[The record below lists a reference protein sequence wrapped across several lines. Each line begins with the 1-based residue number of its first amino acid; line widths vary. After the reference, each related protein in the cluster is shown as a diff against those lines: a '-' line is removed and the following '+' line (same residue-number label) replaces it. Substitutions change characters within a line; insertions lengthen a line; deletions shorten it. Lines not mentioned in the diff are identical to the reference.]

1 MSILGTPNRDT
12 LVGTAGNDTIFG
24 FAGNDKLTGGAGS
37 DLLIGDEGNDTL
49 DGTNPTSA
57 NPGRGET
64 DSLLGGLGGDTFI
77 LGSGGKVYYND
88 GNDTSK
94 GTLDYALIKDFNRSQ
109 GDKIQLVGNASQYV
123 LGDSPVQINNP
134 APEIGIYFKTGNSLE
149 LIGVVGDGVGSLD
162 FNKDFKFV

>member
-1 MSILGTPNRDT
+1 MSILGSRNSDT
-12 LVGTAGNDTIFG
+12 IVGTAGDDTIFG

-37 DLLIGDEGNDTL
+37 DLLIGDEGNDIL
-49 DGTNPTSA
+49 DGTDPKSA

-64 DSLLGGLGGDTFI
+64 DSLLGGLGADTFI
-77 LGSGGKVYYND
+77 LGSAGKVYYND
-88 GNDTSK
+88 GNNTSD
-94 GTLDYALIKDFNRSQ
+94 GRNDYALIKDFNKSE
-109 GDKIQLVGNASQYV
+109 GDKIQLVGNANQYV

-134 APEIGIYFKTGNSLE
+134 APEIGIYFKTGSSLE